1 MARTNRLLIIFNAL
15 LATILV
21 LVLIQFA
28 PSIANANSTTIV
40 ACANKK
46 TGALRIAY
54 KKCTKNENNVT
65 WGVTGPQGATG
76 ETGPQGATGATGPQG
91 ATGATGPQGATG
103 ADGQDRSGYAVVKDA
118 NGVLIPNVVDLNWA
132 NWGPIVLKEGLL
144 WGFYKTTGEPYAI
157 RQSFFQYADSLCND
171 DFVYTTYG
179 SIDESLT
186 EQDTISFV
194 NALGVVQTGF
204 YKVNEPQSPAFG
216 QIYRITD
223 GECVPDSDASSY
235 WYLVTPIAPPAS
247 LSAPLTLEFQ

>member
-1 MARTNRLLIIFNAL
+1 MSKNNRLLVVFNTL

-28 PSIANANSTTIV
+28 PSVANANSTTIV

-54 KKCTKNENNVT
+54 RACSKKENNVT

-76 ETGPQGATGATGPQG
+76 ATGPQG
-91 ATGATGPQGATG
+91 ASGPA
-103 ADGQDRSGYAVVKDA
+103 GQDRSGYAVVKDD

-157 RQSFFQYADSLCND
+157 RQSFFQYADSLCSD

-179 SIDESLT
+179 SIDRSLT

-194 NALGVVQTGF
+194 NSLGVVQPGF
-204 YKVNEPQSPAFG
+204 YKVEEPQSPAFG
-216 QIYRITD
+216 QIYRTTN
-223 GECVPDSDASSY
+223 GECIPDDNAPSY
-235 WYLVTPIAPPAS
+235 WYFVTPIAPPAS
-247 LSAPLTLEFQ
+247 LPAPLTLEFQ